1 MGVQFPP
8 SGFTD
13 RTAARAGV
21 RYACWLRR
29 FGGALI
35 DGLLISTINYLLAN
49 LYVFTIGAI
58 ASSTLVTVLL
68 LVIVSSTA
76 IVYNTLCLAK
86 LQGQTP
92 GMRILQIRCVPVH
105 GRRRISVPQA
115 LTRSVAG
122 AVFTASVPV
131 LVLRAYLP
139 ASVDLAL
146 GAATVLAWFWPL
158 IDQRRQTWWDHLAAT
173 VVLDDRGW

>member
-21 RYACWLRR
+21 RYASWLRR
-29 FGGALI
+29 FGGAVI
-35 DGLLISTINYLLAN
+35 DALLIGTINWLVVN
-49 LYVFTIGAI
+49 LYVLTVGAI
-58 ASSTLVTVLL
+58 SSAVIITYLL
-68 LVIVSSTA
+68 ILIVSSTA

-92 GMRILQIRCVPVH
+92 GMRILQIRCVPFH
-105 GRRRISVPQA
+105 GRRRISMPQA
-115 LTRSVAG
+115 LTRSVTG
-122 AVFTASVPV
+122 AVFTLWYPV
-131 LVLRAYLP
+131 LLLRAFLP
-139 ASVDLAL
+139 PSVDLAIGL
-146 GAATVLAWFWPL
+146 ASVVAWFWPL